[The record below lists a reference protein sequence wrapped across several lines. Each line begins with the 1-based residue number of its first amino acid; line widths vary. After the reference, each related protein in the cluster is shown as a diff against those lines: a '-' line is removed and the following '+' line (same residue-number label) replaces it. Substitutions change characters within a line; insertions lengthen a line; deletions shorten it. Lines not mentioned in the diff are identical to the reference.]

1 MSVMAVMAGLVEARL
16 DAVKVELMQAFQDH
30 LDRMLVEIADD
41 YKLDLAELQEKYEMV
56 YESGSES
63 RAPAKAPAKRAPRK
77 VKDSEERKKCAA
89 KTAKGAACKN
99 FALVGCEFCACHSKA
114 KAPKES
120 KVQKM
125 RRDGKKGQVKPVSPP
140 SSDSESDSE
149 NEIVSPV
156 KSPVKPQKRPTR
168 KAQVKHSH
176 PMDKEVHEECE
187 ACEVIGNGAVEDEC
201 SVMVDDDVK
210 KVLDD
215 LFEGSGSDTEDD
227 E

>member
-1 MSVMAVMAGLVEARL
+1 MSVMAVMAGLLEARM
-16 DAVKVELMQAFQDH
+16 DAVKVELMQAFQDQ
-30 LDRMLVEIADD
+30 LDRMLVEIADE

-63 RAPAKAPAKRAPRK
+63 RAPAKAAKPR
-77 VKDSEERKKCAA
+77 VKKAAQEERKKCAA

-99 FALVGCEFCACHSKA
+99 FALAGCEFCACHSKA
-114 KAPKES
+114 KAPKAS

-149 NEIVSPV
+149 NEIVSPA
-156 KSPVKPQKRPTR
+156 KPQKRPTR

-201 SVMVDDDVK
+201 SVMVDEDVK

-215 LFEGSGSDTEDD
+215 LFDGSGSDTEDD

>member
-1 MSVMAVMAGLVEARL
+1 MSVMAVMAGLLEARM
-16 DAVKVELMQAFQDH
+16 DAVKVELMQAFQDQ
-30 LDRMLVEIADD
+30 LDRMLVEIAAE

-56 YESGSES
+56 GESDSES
-63 RAPAKAPAKRAPRK
+63 RVSAKPKAPRK
-77 VKDSEERKKCAA
+77 PRAKKDAQEERKKCAA

-99 FALVGCEFCACHSKA
+99 FALAGCEFCACHSKA

-149 NEIVSPV
+149 NEIA
-156 KSPVKPQKRPTR
+156 SPVKPQKRPTR

-176 PMDKEVHEECE
+176 PMDEEVHEECE
-187 ACEVIGNGAVEDEC
+187 ACEVIGNGAVEEC
-201 SVMVDDDVK
+201 EVMVDEDVK
-210 KVLDD
+210 KVLDE